1 MSENSLFDI
10 GDCTGFDIYKPHAF
24 LTTYNT
30 NKLSNDLIT
39 MRNIKEDDV
48 IENNW
53 EQHHLDEAGVER
65 LPGEDSWLET

>member
-1 MSENSLFDI
+1 M
-10 GDCTGFDIYKPHAF
+10 
-24 LTTYNT
+24 
-30 NKLSNDLIT
+30 NKIISDDDVDA